1 MKISCTQEN
10 LNHGL
15 FVVSHL
21 ATKGA
26 SLPILNNVLVQVR
39 DKTITFSTTNLEI
52 AISCTVRGKIEEDG
66 DFTIQSRLLADY
78 VGLLP
83 KEPIDLT
90 APNEAKPGQDQ
101 ILSVKCKNHTTKIK
115 GQPAADFPLIP
126 QVKKEN
132 PYAVEYEE
140 FRKAV
145 SQVIFAVST
154 SETRPEIGGVFFGF
168 TDGVLTLAAT
178 DSYRLAERSLPLQL
192 KSAKREQK
200 VIVPVQTLQE
210 LLRILGSFKDPS
222 ALADVST
229 IEIFLVEN
237 QILFSFAGI
246 ELVSRLIDG
255 QYPDYQQIIPQRS
268 NTQATLDVS
277 DFVKAAKTTSLFA
290 RSGIYDV
297 SVEFLPKQKEVVIS
311 STNTQLGESIARLG
325 GEMSGDDGK
334 MVLNYRYLLD
344 GLQNSNAD
352 QVEVDLVDASNPC
365 VIKPVGK
372 DANYL
377 YIIMPIK
384 Q

>member
-15 FVVSHL
+15 FIVSHL
-21 ATKGA
+21 TTKSA
-26 SLPILNNVLVQVR
+26 SLPILNNVLVQVK
-39 DKTITFSTTNLEI
+39 DKTITFLTTNLEM
-52 AISCTVRGKIEEDG
+52 AISCVIRGKVEEDG
-66 DFTIQSRLLADY
+66 DFTVQSRLLADY
-78 VGLLP
+78 VSLLP
-83 KEPIDLT
+83 KEQVDLT
-90 APNEAKPGQDQ
+90 APNEVQEGRDQ
-101 ILSVKCKNHTTKIK
+101 VVAVRCKNHSTKIK
-115 GQPAADFPLIP
+115 GQPATDFPLIP
-126 QVKKEN
+126 QIKREN
-132 PYAVEYEE
+132 PYAVEPEE
-140 FRKAV
+140 FRRAI
-145 SQVIFAVST
+145 SQVIFAVAT
-154 SETRPEIGGVFFGF
+154 SETRPEINGVFFHFQNGR
-168 TDGVLTLAAT
+168 LTMAAT
-178 DSYRLAERSLPLQL
+178 DSYRLAERGLALQG
-192 KSAKREQK
+192 KPADSEQK

-210 LLRILGSFKDPS
+210 LLRILGSFKDP
-222 ALADVST
+222 ATMADLST
-229 IEIFLVEN
+229 IKIFIVEN
-237 QILFSFAGI
+237 QILFTFGGV
-246 ELVSRLIDG
+246 ELVSRLVDG
-255 QYPDYQQIIPQRS
+255 QYPDYRQIIPQRS
-268 NTQATLDVS
+268 NTKAILDAAE
-277 DFVKAAKTTSLFA
+277 FVKAAKTTSLFA

-334 MVLNYRYLLD
+334 VVLNYRYLLD

>member
-15 FVVSHL
+15 FIVSHL
-21 ATKGA
+21 TTKSA
-26 SLPILNNVLVQVR
+26 SLPILNNVLVQVK
-39 DKTITFSTTNLEI
+39 DKTITFSTTNLEM
-52 AISCTVRGKIEEDG
+52 AISCVIRGKVEEDG
-66 DFTIQSRLLADY
+66 DFTVQSRLLADY
-78 VGLLP
+78 VSLLP
-83 KEPIDLT
+83 KEQVDLT
-90 APNEAKPGQDQ
+90 APNEVQEGRDQ
-101 ILSVKCKNHTTKIK
+101 VLAVKCKNHSTKIK

-126 QVKKEN
+126 QIKRESF
-132 PYAVEYEE
+132 YAVEPEE
-140 FRKAV
+140 FRRAI
-145 SQVIFAVST
+145 SQVIFAVAT
-154 SETRPEIGGVFFGF
+154 SETRPEINGVFFQF
-168 TDGVLTLAAT
+168 QNETLTMAAT
-178 DSYRLAERSLPLQL
+178 DSYRLAERSLALQG
-192 KSAKREQK
+192 KSADNEQK

-210 LLRILGSFKDPS
+210 LLRILGSFKDP
-222 ALADVST
+222 ATMADLST
-229 IEIFLVEN
+229 IKIFIVEN
-237 QILFSFAGI
+237 QILFTFGGV
-246 ELVSRLIDG
+246 ELVSRLVDG
-255 QYPDYQQIIPQRS
+255 QYPDYRQIIPQRS
-268 NTQATLDVS
+268 NTKAILDAAE
-277 DFVKAAKTTSLFA
+277 FVKAAKTTSLFA

-334 MVLNYRYLLD
+334 VVLNYRYLLD